1 MRTLIKA
8 FGSIALIAAIAPP
21 LSAQWPAFAVPGVP
35 RTATGQVDM
44 NAPTPK
50 TPDGKTDFSGLWQ
63 NGRGG
68 AGGGGRGAAGAAGAP
83 PAGAPG
89 AANAQG
95 AAPRGGAAGAPP
107 AGAPPAAAPGAGAP
121 GAGARGGGGQ
131 RGDGAAAAPASGT
144 PAASFGN
151 AGQGIQGGLPY
162 QPWAKELVDK
172 RKANNSKD
180 NPDAHCLPMGFMQ
193 FHTHPEPRKI
203 VQTPTSMLIIYEAN
217 SGLRQ
222 IFMDGRK
229 LPGKDA
235 EPWWYGYSVGHWDGD
250 ALVVET
256 TGFIDDI
263 WLDVQGSPLTSEG
276 KVTERFRRPTYGT
289 LEIDVTVDDPKAYTK
304 PWTVRVT
311 QRLLPDA
318 ELIEFICED
327 RDATHYIGAEA
338 KPDPAK

>member
-8 FGSIALIAAIAPP
+8 LGPIALIAAIAPP
-21 LSAQWPAFAVPGVP
+21 LSAQWPAYAVPGVP
-35 RTATGQVDM
+35 RTPTGQVDM
-44 NAPTPK
+44 NAPMPK
-50 TPDGKTDFSGLWQ
+50 TSDGKTDFSGLWQ

-68 AGGGGRGAAGAAGAP
+68 GGGARGGA
-83 PAGAPG
+83 
-89 AANAQG
+89 
-95 AAPRGGAAGAPP
+95 GGAAGAPP
-107 AGAPPAAAPGAGAP
+107 AGAPPAGAPAVAPAAGAP
-121 GAGARGGGGQ
+121 AAGTPGNGTRGGGGGQ
-131 RGDGAAAAPASGT
+131 RGGGAGAGQAGAAAAPASG
-144 PAASFGN
+144 PPNASFAN

-235 EPWWYGYSVGHWDGD
+235 EPWWYGYSVGHWEGD

-327 RDATHYIGAEA
+327 RDATHYIGAET
-338 KPDPAK
+338 KPDAK

>member
-1 MRTLIKA
+1 MRTLNKA
-8 FGSIALIAAIAPP
+8 LGSIALIAAIAPP
-21 LSAQWPAFAVPGVP
+21 LSAQWPAYAVPGVP
-35 RTATGQVDM
+35 RTPTGQVDM

-68 AGGGGRGAAGAAGAP
+68 GGGGGRGGAGGAAGAGG
-83 PAGAPG
+83 PAGASP
-89 AANAQG
+89 
-95 AAPRGGAAGAPP
+95 AGAPP
-107 AGAPPAAAPGAGAP
+107 AGAPPAAALGAGAPNAGAP
-121 GAGARGGGGQ
+121 GAGARGGGGAGQ
-131 RGDGAAAAPASGT
+131 RGGGAAAAPASGT
-144 PAASFGN
+144 PAASFAN

-162 QPWAKELVDK
+162 QAWAKELVDK

-235 EPWWYGYSVGHWDGD
+235 EPWWYGYSIGHWDGD

-338 KPDPAK
+338 KPDAK

>member
-1 MRTLIKA
+1 MRTVVQA
-8 FGSIALIAAIAPP
+8 FGAIALIAAIAPP
-21 LSAQWPAFAVPGVP
+21 ISAQWPAYAVPGVP
-35 RTATGQVDM
+35 RTPTGQVDM
-44 NAPTPK
+44 NAPAPK
-50 TPDGKTDFSGLWQ
+50 TPDGKIDFSGLWQ

-68 AGGGGRGAAGAAGAP
+68 AGGGGGGARGGAGGAAGAP

-89 AANAQG
+89 AANTQG
-95 AAPRGGAAGAPP
+95 AAPGGGAAGAPP
-107 AGAPPAAAPGAGAP
+107 AGAPPAGAP
-121 GAGARGGGGQ
+121 GAGARGGGAGQ
-131 RGDGAAAAPASGT
+131 RGAGAVAAPASGT

-229 LPGKDA
+229 LPSKDA

-338 KPDPAK
+338 KPDAK